1 MPALYEIDQAIAD
14 TIEIYTDQETGELSE
29 EAFEA
34 LEALGEL
41 RDTKVE
47 NVALYYKDMLAT
59 AEAIKKEADQLTAR
73 RKVYENKAEGL
84 KRYLEMATNG
94 QKFET
99 SRVDIRYRRS
109 EAVDIIDS
117 AKIPEEYLTVKVT
130 ETPNKKL
137 IKDAI
142 KAGQAVTGA
151 VLTERQNIQIK

>member
-1 MPALYEIDQAIAD
+1 MATLYEIDQAIAD
-14 TIEIYTDQETGELSE
+14 TIEAYIDPETGELAE

-41 RDTKVE
+41 RDTKIE
-47 NVALYYKDMLAT
+47 NVALYYKDLVAS

-84 KRYLEMATNG
+84 KRYLAMATKG

-99 SRVDIRYRRS
+99 SKVDIRYRRS
-109 EAVDIIDS
+109 ESVDILDEK
-117 AKIPEEYLTVKVT
+117 KIPEAFLTVKIT
-130 ETPNKKL
+130 KTPNKKM

-142 KAGQAVTGA
+142 KAGQEVTGA

>member
-1 MPALYEIDQAIAD
+1 MPTLYEIDQAIAD

-41 RDTKVE
+41 RETKIE
-47 NVALYYKDMLAT
+47 NVALYYKDILAT

>member
-1 MPALYEIDQAIAD
+1 MPTLYEIDQAIAD
-14 TIEIYTDQETGELSE
+14 AIEIYTDQETGELSE

-47 NVALYYKDMLAT
+47 NVALYYKDLLAT

-109 EAVDIIDS
+109 EAVDIIDE

-142 KAGQAVTGA
+142 KAGQSVTGA

>member
-1 MPALYEIDQAIAD
+1 MPTLYEIDQAIAD
-14 TIEIYTDQETGELSE
+14 TIEVYMDQETGELSE

-41 RDTKVE
+41 RETKIE
-47 NVALYYKDMLAT
+47 NVALYYKDILAT

-99 SRVDIRYRRS
+99 SRVVIRYRRS
-109 EAVDIIDS
+109 EAVDIIDE

-151 VLTERQNIQIK
+151 ILTERQNIQIK